1 MPLVPRATVLT
12 LEGFFAQIDELN
24 DLVFEVHGHISKYK
38 EYVYIII
45 QKNLSHKCWP
55 KNLAN
60 FHQLFFILPK
70 LPYVLILPWLERNKM
85 VNSSNGPAAKLL
97 VWSADRILFNITKN

>member
-12 LEGFFAQIDELN
+12 LEGFFAQLDELN

-38 EYVYIII
+38 EYIII

-60 FHQLFFILPK
+60 FHQLFFVLPK
-70 LPYVLILPWLERNKM
+70 LPYVLILPW
-85 VNSSNGPAAKLL
+85 VKL
-97 VWSADRILFNITKN
+97 R